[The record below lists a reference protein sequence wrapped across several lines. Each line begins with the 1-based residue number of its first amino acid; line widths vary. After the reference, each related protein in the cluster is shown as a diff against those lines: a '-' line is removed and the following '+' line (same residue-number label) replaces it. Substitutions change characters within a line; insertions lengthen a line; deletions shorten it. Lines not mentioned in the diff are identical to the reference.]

1 MSAMT
6 GAMAH
11 KLENEPSLAKITRH
25 SLLLAAQLQALR
37 SQLYP
42 PEAKKSLKTFTSREA
57 ASMVGIAESTLRQM
71 SLDGES
77 AVPELHGKDN
87 RRRAYTLAQINE
99 LREHLA
105 HKRPKE
111 ALAFLPR
118 RRAGEKLQI
127 IAIANFKGGSAKTT
141 TTIHLAH
148 FLALEGLR
156 VLAIDLDPQASLSTM
171 FGFQPELDVDDNQTV
186 YGAIRYDDDLRVP
199 LKDVIRK
206 TYFDGIDL
214 VPGNLEL
221 MEYEHETPQAISRGD
236 GRGEA
241 MFFRRLRSVIGS
253 VEDDYDVV
261 LIDAPPQ
268 LGYLT
273 LGALYAATALL
284 VTVHPAMLDV
294 SSMNQFLKMTSD
306 ILQVIQE
313 NGGTLEHDFIRYI
326 LTRHNPH
333 DVPQV
338 NIVALLRSLFG
349 EDVLAP
355 VVVETT
361 AIANA
366 GLEKK
371 SLYEMAR
378 GTVGRDT
385 LTRAIESVDAVNR
398 EILNHIKQVWGR
410 S

>member
-1 MSAMT
+1 MSAIT
-6 GAMAH
+6 GAMA
-11 KLENEPSLAKITRH
+11 KSLESEPSIAKITRH
-25 SLLLAAQLQALR
+25 SRLLAAQLQALR

-57 ASMVGIAESTLRQM
+57 AAMVGIAESTLRQM

-77 AVPELHGKDN
+77 AVPELYGKDN

-99 LREHLA
+99 IRVHLA
-105 HKRPKE
+105 NKRPKE
-111 ALAFLPR
+111 ALSFLPR
-118 RRAGEKLQI
+118 RRAGDKLQVV
-127 IAIANFKGGSAKTT
+127 AIANFKGGSAKTT
-141 TTIHLAH
+141 TAIHLAH

-171 FGFQPELDVDDNQTV
+171 FGFQPELDVGDNQTV
-186 YGAIRYDDDLRVP
+186 YGAIRYDDDHRVP

-221 MEYEHETPQAISRGD
+221 MEYEHETPQAIARGD

-253 VEDDYDVV
+253 VEEDYDVV

-294 SSMNQFLKMTSD
+294 SSMSQFLKMTSD
-306 ILQVIQE
+306 ILQVLQE
-313 NGGTLEHDFIRYI
+313 NGGNLEHDFIRYV

-378 GTVGRDT
+378 GAVGRDT

-410 S
+410 T

>member
-1 MSAMT
+1 MPAAAATKPPIEESV
-6 GAMAH
+6 
-11 KLENEPSLAKITRH
+11 SKITRH
-25 SLLLAAQLQALR
+25 SHLLAAQLQTLR
-37 SQLYP
+37 SQMYP
-42 PEAKKSLKTFTSREA
+42 PEAKKTLKTFTSREA
-57 ASMVGIAESTLRQM
+57 AMMVGIAESTLRQM

-77 AVPELHGKDN
+77 AAPELHGKDN

-99 LREHLA
+99 IREHLA
-105 HKRPKE
+105 KKRPKE
-111 ALAFLPR
+111 ALDFLPR

-127 IAIANFKGGSAKTT
+127 VAVANFKGGSAKTT
-141 TTIHLAH
+141 TTVHLAH
-148 FLALEGLR
+148 FLALQGLR

-171 FGFQPELDVDDNQTV
+171 FGYQPEIDVEDNQTV
-186 YGAIRYDDDLRVP
+186 YGAIRYDEGQRVP
-199 LKDVIRK
+199 LASVIRE
-206 TYFDGIDL
+206 TYFEGIDL

-221 MEYEHETPQAISRGD
+221 MEYEHETPQAIARGD
-236 GRGEA
+236 GRGEG
-241 MFFRRLRSVIGS
+241 MFFRRLGSVIAS

-273 LGALYAATALL
+273 LGALYAASALL

-306 ILQVIQE
+306 ILQVIEE
-313 NGGTLEHDFIRYI
+313 NGGHLHHDFIRYV
-326 LTRHNPH
+326 LTRHDPN

-361 AIANA
+361 AIASA

-378 GTVGRDT
+378 GAVGRDT
-385 LTRAIESVDAVNR
+385 LNRALESVDSVNQ
-398 EILNHIKQVWGR
+398 EILNHLKQVWGR
-410 S
+410 T

>member
-1 MSAMT
+1 MNQAAAPILRSET
-6 GAMAH
+6 
-11 KLENEPSLAKITRH
+11 STQTITRH
-25 SLLLAAQLQALR
+25 SQLLAAQLQALR
-37 SQLYP
+37 AHMYP
-42 PEAKKSLKTFTSREA
+42 PESKKTLRSFTSREA
-57 ASMVGIAESTLRQM
+57 AAMLGIAESTLRQM

-77 AVPELHGKDN
+77 ATPDLIGKDN
-87 RRRAYTLAQINE
+87 RRRAYTLGQINE
-99 LREHLA
+99 IREHLA
-105 HKRPKE
+105 KKRPKE
-111 ALAFLPR
+111 ALNFMPR
-118 RRAGEKLQI
+118 RRPGEKLQV

-156 VLAIDLDPQASLSTM
+156 VLAIDLDPQASLSTI
-171 FGFQPELDVDDNQTV
+171 FGYQPELDVDENQTV
-186 YGAIRYDDDLRVP
+186 YGAIRYDDEKRVP
-199 LKDVIRK
+199 FTDVIRK

-221 MEYEHETPQAISRGD
+221 MEYEHETPQAIVKGD
-236 GRGEA
+236 ARGEA
-241 MFFRRLRSVIGS
+241 MFFRRLRAAINTVS
-253 VEDDYDVV
+253 DDYDVA

-306 ILQVIQE
+306 ILHVIE
-313 NGGTLEHDFIRYI
+313 EHGGALEHDFIRYV

-333 DVPQV
+333 DAPQV

-349 EDVLAP
+349 DDVLAP
-355 VVVETT
+355 SVVETT

-371 SLYEMAR
+371 SLYEMTR
-378 GTVGRDT
+378 GSVGRDT
-385 LTRAIESVDAVNR
+385 LGRAIDSVDAVNR
-398 EILNHIKQVWGR
+398 EIFNHIKNVWGR
-410 S
+410 I

>member
-1 MSAMT
+1 MPAAAATKPPIEESV
-6 GAMAH
+6 
-11 KLENEPSLAKITRH
+11 SKITRH
-25 SLLLAAQLQALR
+25 SHLLAAQLQTLR
-37 SQLYP
+37 SQMYP
-42 PEAKKSLKTFTSREA
+42 PEAKKTLKTFTSREA
-57 ASMVGIAESTLRQM
+57 AMMVGIAESTLRQM

-77 AVPELHGKDN
+77 AAPELHGKDN

-99 LREHLA
+99 IREHLA
-105 HKRPKE
+105 KKRPKE
-111 ALAFLPR
+111 ALDFLPR

-127 IAIANFKGGSAKTT
+127 VAVANFKGGSAKTT
-141 TTIHLAH
+141 TTVHLAH
-148 FLALEGLR
+148 FLALQGLR

-171 FGFQPELDVDDNQTV
+171 FGYQPEIDVEDNQTV
-186 YGAIRYDDDLRVP
+186 YGAIRYDEGQRVP
-199 LKDVIRK
+199 LASVIRK
-206 TYFDGIDL
+206 TYFEGIDL

-221 MEYEHETPQAISRGD
+221 MEYEHETPQAIARGD
-236 GRGEA
+236 GRGEG
-241 MFFRRLRSVIGS
+241 MFFRRLGSVIAS

-273 LGALYAATALL
+273 LGALYAASALL

-306 ILQVIQE
+306 ILQVIEE
-313 NGGTLEHDFIRYI
+313 NGGHLHHDFIRYV
-326 LTRHNPH
+326 LTRHDPN

-361 AIANA
+361 AIASA

-385 LTRAIESVDAVNR
+385 LNRALESVDSVNQ
-398 EILNHIKQVWGR
+398 EILNHLKQVWGR
-410 S
+410 T

>member
-1 MSAMT
+1 MS
-6 GAMAH
+6 GAMA
-11 KLENEPSLAKITRH
+11 KSLESEPSIAKITRH
-25 SLLLAAQLQALR
+25 SHLLAAQLQALR

-57 ASMVGIAESTLRQM
+57 ATMVGIAESTLRQM
-71 SLDGES
+71 SLDGEG

-99 LREHLA
+99 LRVHLA
-105 HKRPKE
+105 NKRPKE
-111 ALAFLPR
+111 ALTFLPR
-118 RRAGEKLQI
+118 RRPGDKLQVV
-127 IAIANFKGGSAKTT
+127 AIANFKGGSAKTT
-141 TTIHLAH
+141 TAIHLAH

-186 YGAIRYDDDLRVP
+186 YGAIRYDDDYRVP

-221 MEYEHETPQAISRGD
+221 MEYEHETPQAIARGD

-253 VEDDYDVV
+253 VEEDYDVV
-261 LIDAPPQ
+261 VIDAPPQ

-294 SSMNQFLKMTSD
+294 SSMSQFLKMTSD
-306 ILQVIQE
+306 ILQVLQE
-313 NGGTLEHDFIRYI
+313 NGGNLEHDFVRYV

-378 GTVGRDT
+378 GAVGRDT
-385 LTRAIESVDAVNR
+385 LSRAIESVDAVNQ

-410 S
+410 T

>member
-1 MSAMT
+1 MPAASAY
-6 GAMAH
+6 
-11 KLENEPSLAKITRH
+11 KSDSEESIAKITRH
-25 SLLLAAQLQALR
+25 SHLLAAQLQSLR

-57 ASMVGIAESTLRQM
+57 AAMVGIAESTLRQM

-77 AVPELHGKDN
+77 VAPELHGKDN
-87 RRRAYTLAQINE
+87 RRRAYSLTQINE
-99 LREHLA
+99 IRAHLA
-105 HKRPKE
+105 QKRPKE
-111 ALAFLPR
+111 ALGFLPR
-118 RRAGEKLQI
+118 RRPGDKLQVV
-127 IAIANFKGGSAKTT
+127 AVANFKGGSAKTST
-141 TTIHLAH
+141 TVHLAH
-148 FLALEGLR
+148 FLALQGLR

-171 FGFQPELDVDDNQTV
+171 FGFQPELDVDENQTV

-199 LKDVIRK
+199 LRDVIRK
-206 TYFDGIDL
+206 TYFDGVDL

-221 MEYEHETPQAISRGD
+221 MEYEHETPQAIARGE
-236 GRGEA
+236 GRGEG
-241 MFFRRLRSVIGS
+241 MFFRRLRSVINS
-253 VEDDYDVV
+253 VEADYDVV

-306 ILQVIQE
+306 ILHVIQE
-313 NGGTLEHDFIRYI
+313 NGGELKHDFIRYV
-326 LTRHNPH
+326 LTRHNPN

-385 LTRAIESVDAVNR
+385 LSRALESVDAVNQ
-398 EILNHIKQVWGR
+398 EVLNHLNHVWGR
-410 S
+410 P

>member
-1 MSAMT
+1 MPAAVATRTDS
-6 GAMAH
+6 
-11 KLENEPSLAKITRH
+11 EESISKITRH
-25 SLLLAAQLQALR
+25 SHLLAAQLQALR
-37 SQLYP
+37 SQMYP

-57 ASMVGIAESTLRQM
+57 AAMVGIAESTLRQM

-77 AVPELHGKDN
+77 ATPELHGKDN
-87 RRRAYTLAQINE
+87 RRRAYTLRQINE
-99 LREHLA
+99 IREHLA
-105 HKRPKE
+105 RKRPKD
-111 ALAFLPR
+111 ALSFLPR
-118 RRAGEKLQI
+118 RRPGEKLQI
-127 IAIANFKGGSAKTT
+127 VAVANFKGGSAKTT
-141 TTIHLAH
+141 TTVHLAH
-148 FLALEGLR
+148 FLALQGLR

-171 FGFQPELDVDDNQTV
+171 FGFQPELDVDENQTV
-186 YGAIRYDDDLRVP
+186 YGAIRYDEELRVP
-199 LKDVIRK
+199 LNSVIRK
-206 TYFDGIDL
+206 TYFNGVDL

-236 GRGEA
+236 GRGEG
-241 MFFRRLRSVIGS
+241 MFFRRLRSVIAS
-253 VEDDYDVV
+253 VESDYDVV

-306 ILQVIQE
+306 ILHVIQE
-313 NGGTLEHDFIRYI
+313 NGGHLQHDFIRYV
-326 LTRHNPH
+326 LTRHDPN

-361 AIANA
+361 AIASA

-385 LTRAIESVDAVNR
+385 LNRALESVDSVNQ
-398 EILNHIKQVWGR
+398 EILNHLNYVWGR
-410 S
+410 M

>member
-1 MSAMT
+1 MPAAAATKSPV
-6 GAMAH
+6 
-11 KLENEPSLAKITRH
+11 EESVSKITRH
-25 SLLLAAQLQALR
+25 SHLLAAQLQTLR
-37 SQLYP
+37 SQMYP
-42 PEAKKSLKTFTSREA
+42 PEAKKTLKTFTSREA
-57 ASMVGIAESTLRQM
+57 AMMVGIAESTLRQM

-77 AVPELHGKDN
+77 AAPELHGKDN

-99 LREHLA
+99 IREHLA
-105 HKRPKE
+105 KKRPKE
-111 ALAFLPR
+111 ALEFLPR
-118 RRAGEKLQI
+118 RRVGEKLQI
-127 IAIANFKGGSAKTT
+127 VAVANFKGGSAKTT
-141 TTIHLAH
+141 TTVHLAH
-148 FLALEGLR
+148 FLALQGLR

-171 FGFQPELDVDDNQTV
+171 FGYQPEIDVEDNQTV
-186 YGAIRYDDDLRVP
+186 YGAIRYDEGQRVP
-199 LKDVIRK
+199 LASVIRK
-206 TYFDGIDL
+206 TYFEGIDL

-221 MEYEHETPQAISRGD
+221 MEYEHETPQAIARGD
-236 GRGEA
+236 GRGEG
-241 MFFRRLRSVIGS
+241 MFFRRLGSVIAS

-273 LGALYAATALL
+273 LGALYAASALL

-306 ILQVIQE
+306 ILQVIEE
-313 NGGTLEHDFIRYI
+313 NGGHLHHDFIRYV
-326 LTRHNPH
+326 LTRHDPN

-361 AIANA
+361 AIASA

-385 LTRAIESVDAVNR
+385 LNRALESVDSVNQ
-398 EILNHIKQVWGR
+398 EILNHLNQVWGR
-410 S
+410 T

>member
-1 MSAMT
+1 M
-6 GAMAH
+6 
-11 KLENEPSLAKITRH
+11 L
-25 SLLLAAQLQALR
+25 
-37 SQLYP
+37 
-42 PEAKKSLKTFTSREA
+42 KSFTSREA
-57 ASMVGIAESTLRQM
+57 ATMVGIAESTLRQM

-77 AVPELHGKDN
+77 VVPELHGKDN
-87 RRRAYTLAQINE
+87 RRRAYTLRQINE
-99 LREHLA
+99 IREHLA
-105 HKRPKE
+105 KKRPKDG
-111 ALAFLPR
+111 LQFLPR

-127 IAIANFKGGSAKTT
+127 VAIANFKGGSAKTT
-141 TTIHLAH
+141 TTVHLAH
-148 FLALEGLR
+148 FLALQGLR

-171 FGFQPELDVDDNQTV
+171 FGCQPELDVDENQTV
-186 YGAIRYDDDLRVP
+186 YGAIRYDEALRVP
-199 LKDVIRK
+199 LRDVIRK
-206 TYFDGIDL
+206 TYFDGVDL

-221 MEYEHETPQAISRGD
+221 MEYEHETPQAIARGD

-241 MFFRRLRSVIGS
+241 MFFRRLRSVIAS

-273 LGALYAATALL
+273 LGALFAASALL

-306 ILQVIQE
+306 ILHVIQE
-313 NGGTLEHDFIRYI
+313 NGGKLQHDFIRYV

-378 GTVGRDT
+378 GAVGRDT
-385 LTRAIESVDAVNR
+385 LSRAIESVDAVNQ
-398 EILNHIKQVWGR
+398 EILNHLKQVWGR
-410 S
+410 T

>member
-1 MSAMT
+1 MPAAAATKPLIEESV
-6 GAMAH
+6 
-11 KLENEPSLAKITRH
+11 SKITRH
-25 SLLLAAQLQALR
+25 SHLLAAQLQSLR
-37 SQLYP
+37 SQMYP
-42 PEAKKSLKTFTSREA
+42 PEAKKTLKTFTSREA
-57 ASMVGIAESTLRQM
+57 ATMVGVAELTLRQM

-77 AVPELHGKDN
+77 AAPELHGKDN

-99 LREHLA
+99 IREHLA
-105 HKRPKE
+105 KKRPKE
-111 ALAFLPR
+111 ALDFLPR
-118 RRAGEKLQI
+118 RRTGEKLQI
-127 IAIANFKGGSAKTT
+127 VAVANFKGGSAKTT
-141 TTIHLAH
+141 TTVHLAH
-148 FLALEGLR
+148 FLALQGLR

-171 FGFQPELDVDDNQTV
+171 FGYQPEIDVEDNQTV
-186 YGAIRYDDDLRVP
+186 YGAIRYDEEQRVS
-199 LKDVIRK
+199 LKSVIRK
-206 TYFDGIDL
+206 TYFEGVDL

-221 MEYEHETPQAISRGD
+221 MEYEHETPQAIARGD
-236 GRGEA
+236 GRGEG
-241 MFFRRLRSVIGS
+241 MFFRRLGSVIAS

-306 ILQVIQE
+306 ILQVIEE
-313 NGGTLEHDFIRYI
+313 NGGHLQHDFIRYV
-326 LTRHNPH
+326 LTRHDPN

-361 AIANA
+361 AIASA

-385 LTRAIESVDAVNR
+385 LNRALESVDSVNQ
-398 EILNHIKQVWGR
+398 EILNHLKLVWGR
-410 S
+410 T

>member
-1 MSAMT
+1 MPAAAATKPPIEESV
-6 GAMAH
+6 
-11 KLENEPSLAKITRH
+11 SKITRH
-25 SLLLAAQLQALR
+25 SHLLAAQLQTLR
-37 SQLYP
+37 SQMYP
-42 PEAKKSLKTFTSREA
+42 PEAKKTLKTFTSREA
-57 ASMVGIAESTLRQM
+57 AMMVGIAESTLRQM

-77 AVPELHGKDN
+77 AAPELHGKDN

-99 LREHLA
+99 IREHLA
-105 HKRPKE
+105 KKRPKE
-111 ALAFLPR
+111 ALDFLPR

-127 IAIANFKGGSAKTT
+127 VAVANFKGGSAKTT
-141 TTIHLAH
+141 TAVHLAH
-148 FLALEGLR
+148 FLALQGLR

-171 FGFQPELDVDDNQTV
+171 FGYQPEIDVEDNQTV
-186 YGAIRYDDDLRVP
+186 YGAIRYDEGQRVP
-199 LKDVIRK
+199 LASVIRK
-206 TYFDGIDL
+206 TYFEGIDL

-221 MEYEHETPQAISRGD
+221 MEYEHETPQAIARGD
-236 GRGEA
+236 GRGEG
-241 MFFRRLRSVIGS
+241 MFFRRLGSVIAS
-253 VEDDYDVV
+253 VENDYDVV

-273 LGALYAATALL
+273 LGALYAASALL

-306 ILQVIQE
+306 ILQVIEE
-313 NGGTLEHDFIRYI
+313 NGGHLHHDFIRYV
-326 LTRHNPH
+326 LTRHDPN

-361 AIANA
+361 AIASA

-385 LTRAIESVDAVNR
+385 LNRALESVDSVNQ
-398 EILNHIKQVWGR
+398 EILNHLKQVWGR
-410 S
+410 T

>member
-1 MSAMT
+1 MNQAAAKISDIESSAD
-6 GAMAH
+6 
-11 KLENEPSLAKITRH
+11 KITRH
-25 SLLLAAQLQALR
+25 SHLLAAQLQALR
-37 SQLYP
+37 AHLYP
-42 PEAKKSLKTFTSREA
+42 PEAKKILKTFSSREA
-57 ASMVGIAESTLRQM
+57 AGLLGIAESTLRQM

-77 AVPELHGKDN
+77 VVPDRLGKDN

-99 LREHLA
+99 IREHLA
-105 HKRPKE
+105 AKRPKE
-111 ALAFLPR
+111 ALNFLPHR
-118 RRAGEKLQI
+118 RSGDKLQV

-156 VLAIDLDPQASLSTM
+156 VLAIDLDPQASLSTI
-171 FGFQPELDVDDNQTV
+171 FGFQPELDINDGQTL
-186 YGAIRYDDDLRVP
+186 YGAIRYDDERVP
-199 LKDVIRK
+199 LRDVIRK
-206 TYFDGIDL
+206 TYFEGIDL

-221 MEYEHETPQAISRGD
+221 MEYEHETPQAIAKGD
-236 GRGEA
+236 GRGDA
-241 MFFRRLRSVIGS
+241 MFFRRLRSVINS
-253 VEDDYDVV
+253 VADDYDVV

-306 ILQVIQE
+306 ILHVIE
-313 NGGTLEHDFIRYI
+313 ESGGKLEHDFIRYV
-326 LTRHNPH
+326 LTRHNPN

-349 EDVLAP
+349 ADVLAP
-355 VVVETT
+355 VIVETT

-371 SLYEMAR
+371 SLYEMER
-378 GTVGRDT
+378 GMVGRDT
-385 LTRAIESVDAVNR
+385 LSRALESVDAVNR
-398 EILNHIKQVWGR
+398 EILNHIKHVWGR
-410 S
+410 T

>member
-1 MSAMT
+1 MT

-11 KLENEPSLAKITRH
+11 KLESEPSIAKITRH
-25 SLLLAAQLQALR
+25 SHLLTAQLQALR

-57 ASMVGIAESTLRQM
+57 AAMLGIAESTLRQM

-77 AVPELHGKDN
+77 VLPELHGKDN
-87 RRRAYTLAQINE
+87 RRRAYSLPQINE
-99 LREHLA
+99 IRQHLA
-105 HKRPKE
+105 AKRPKE
-111 ALAFLPR
+111 ALSFLPR
-118 RRAGEKLQI
+118 RRGGEKLQV

-171 FGFQPELDVDDNQTV
+171 FGFQPELDFDDNQTV
-186 YGAIRYDDDLRVP
+186 YGAIRYDDAARVP
-199 LKDVIRK
+199 LKDVIRR

-221 MEYEHETPQAISRGD
+221 MEYEHETPQAIARGD

-241 MFFRRLRSVIGS
+241 MFFRRLQTVIAS
-253 VEDDYDVV
+253 VEQDYDVV

-294 SSMNQFLKMTSD
+294 SSMSQFLKMTSD
-306 ILQVIQE
+306 ILRVIE
-313 NGGTLEHDFIRYI
+313 DNGGVLKHDFVRYV

-371 SLYEMAR
+371 SLYEMAK
-378 GTVGRDT
+378 GSVGRDT
-385 LTRAIESVDAVNR
+385 LSRALESVDAVNR
-398 EILNHIKQVWGR
+398 EILNHVKQVWGR
-410 S
+410 R

>member
-1 MSAMT
+1 MPAAAATKPLIEESV
-6 GAMAH
+6 
-11 KLENEPSLAKITRH
+11 SKITRH
-25 SLLLAAQLQALR
+25 SHLLAAQLQSLR
-37 SQLYP
+37 SQMYP
-42 PEAKKSLKTFTSREA
+42 PEAKKTLKTFTSREA
-57 ASMVGIAESTLRQM
+57 ATMVGVAESTLRQM

-77 AVPELHGKDN
+77 AAPELHGKDN

-99 LREHLA
+99 IREHLA
-105 HKRPKE
+105 KKRPKE
-111 ALAFLPR
+111 ALDFLPR
-118 RRAGEKLQI
+118 RRTGEKLQI
-127 IAIANFKGGSAKTT
+127 VAVANFKGGSAKTT
-141 TTIHLAH
+141 TTVHLAH
-148 FLALEGLR
+148 FLALQGLR

-171 FGFQPELDVDDNQTV
+171 FGYQPEIDVEDNQTV
-186 YGAIRYDDDLRVP
+186 YGAIRYDEEQRVS
-199 LKDVIRK
+199 LKSVIRK
-206 TYFDGIDL
+206 TYFEGVDL

-221 MEYEHETPQAISRGD
+221 MEYEHETPQAIARGD
-236 GRGEA
+236 GRGEG
-241 MFFRRLRSVIGS
+241 MFFRRLGSVIAS

-294 SSMNQFLKMTSD
+294 SSINQFLKMTSD
-306 ILQVIQE
+306 ILQVIEE
-313 NGGTLEHDFIRYI
+313 NGGHLQHDFIRYV
-326 LTRHNPH
+326 LTRHDPN

-361 AIANA
+361 AIASA

-385 LTRAIESVDAVNR
+385 LNRALESVDSVNQ
-398 EILNHIKQVWGR
+398 EILNHLKLVWGR
-410 S
+410 T

>member
-1 MSAMT
+1 MT
-6 GAMAH
+6 AAVAF
-11 KLENEPSLAKITRH
+11 KSDSEASIAKIMRH
-25 SLLLAAQLQALR
+25 SQLLAAQLQALR

-42 PEAKKSLKTFTSREA
+42 PEAQKSLKTFTSREA
-57 ASMVGIAESTLRQM
+57 AAMVGIAESTLRQM

-77 AVPELHGKDN
+77 VIPELHGKDN
-87 RRRAYTLAQINE
+87 RRRAYTLGQINE
-99 LREHLA
+99 IREHLA
-105 HKRPKE
+105 KKRPKD
-111 ALAFLPR
+111 ALQFLPR
-118 RRAGEKLQI
+118 RRSGDKLQI

-141 TTIHLAH
+141 TTLHLAH
-148 FLALEGLR
+148 FLALQGLR

-171 FGFQPELDVDDNQTV
+171 FGYQPELDIDENQTV
-186 YGAIRYDDDLRVP
+186 YGAIRYDEESRVALR
-199 LKDVIRK
+199 DVIRK

-221 MEYEHETPQAISRGD
+221 MEYEHETPQAIARGD

-273 LGALYAATALL
+273 LGALFAATALL

-294 SSMNQFLKMTSD
+294 SSMNQFLKMTSE
-306 ILQVIQE
+306 ILQVIQD
-313 NGGTLEHDFIRYI
+313 NGGNLHHDFVRYI

-378 GTVGRDT
+378 GSVSRDT
-385 LTRAIESVDAVNR
+385 LNRALESVDAVNQ
-398 EILNHIKQVWGR
+398 EILNHLKHVWGR
-410 S
+410 P